1 MVRAVNGKSFDTV
14 STKGGFKTE
23 DTGNFYVSNINTEN
37 LDKLFTV

>member
-23 DTGNFYVSNINTEN
+23 DTGNFYASTINIPNYYHEQ
-37 LDKLFTV
+37 KI